1 MRSAPSLPLLVLA
14 LVGDVQARPA
24 EGASTAV
31 VPSQARVAGAEA
43 SKARVPSE
51 GSSKASVPSQPGP
64 PASGGGAPARVSSGS
79 APAAASAPA
88 EPPGAPRRNPAPD
101 TSWAQP
107 GQVAAPARNEAP
119 DDAAWESFPGATAV
133 PDAEAAATLPQ
144 LPEVPPLVPVDEA
157 ALPAPRTPPAPVRPP
172 PVPNRVS
179 LLGART
185 MGAGGMAVGLA
196 LGFPIVSARV
206 AVGVH
211 RRVDVLAGVDSA
223 YGLMNELRVGAR
235 WMVLDGGPRWS
246 VGVAVEG
253 SHAFFLRPA
262 SVEDRGARYY
272 SGRRNW
278 NVLPGVVGNLQ
289 IAGARSPR
297 LFLDVRYLMAL
308 DTEPIQGVPLGGLP
322 PDVALSGAFPVRLG
336 AEIPVSEKTSY
347 ALTIGGDIRT
357 RPDETDF
364 MPVITFGVVTGF

>member
-1 MRSAPSLPLLVLA
+1 MPLLVLA
-14 LVGDVQARPA
+14 LVGDVQARP
-24 EGASTAV
+24 E
-31 VPSQARVAGAEA
+31 
-43 SKARVPSE
+43 
-51 GSSKASVPSQPGP
+51 
-64 PASGGGAPARVSSGS
+64 
-79 APAAASAPA
+79 
-88 EPPGAPRRNPAPD
+88 EPPPRNPAPD
-101 TSWAQP
+101 TSWARP
-107 GQVAAPARNEAP
+107 GEVSAPARDEAP

-133 PDAEAAATLPQ
+133 PEAEAAATLPQ
-144 LPEVPPLVPVDEA
+144 LPEVPPLVPADEA
-157 ALPAPRTPPAPVRPP
+157 AVPEAPRPPPVSVRPP
-172 PVPNRVS
+172 PVPNQVS

-185 MGAGGMAVGLA
+185 VGEGRLAAGLA

-278 NVLPGVVGNLQ
+278 NVLPGLVGSLQ
-289 IAGARSPR
+289 LAGARAPR

>member
-1 MRSAPSLPLLVLA
+1 M
-14 LVGDVQARPA
+14 
-24 EGASTAV
+24 
-31 VPSQARVAGAEA
+31 
-43 SKARVPSE
+43 
-51 GSSKASVPSQPGP
+51 
-64 PASGGGAPARVSSGS
+64 
-79 APAAASAPA
+79 
-88 EPPGAPRRNPAPD
+88 
-101 TSWAQP
+101 
-107 GQVAAPARNEAP
+107 
-119 DDAAWESFPGATAV
+119 
-133 PDAEAAATLPQ
+133 LPQ

-157 ALPAPRTPPAPVRPP
+157 AIPAPRTPPAPVRPP
-172 PVPNRVS
+172 PVPNHVS

>member
-1 MRSAPSLPLLVLA
+1 
-14 LVGDVQARPA
+14 
-24 EGASTAV
+24 
-31 VPSQARVAGAEA
+31 
-43 SKARVPSE
+43 
-51 GSSKASVPSQPGP
+51 
-64 PASGGGAPARVSSGS
+64 
-79 APAAASAPA
+79 
-88 EPPGAPRRNPAPD
+88 
-101 TSWAQP
+101 
-107 GQVAAPARNEAP
+107 
-119 DDAAWESFPGATAV
+119 
-133 PDAEAAATLPQ
+133 
-144 LPEVPPLVPVDEA
+144 
-157 ALPAPRTPPAPVRPP
+157 
-172 PVPNRVS
+172 VPNRVS

-185 MGAGGMAVGLA
+185 VGAGGMAVGLA

-246 VGVAVEG
+246 VGMAVEG

-278 NVLPGVVGNLQ
+278 NVLPGIVGNLQ
-289 IAGARSPR
+289 FAGARSPR

-322 PDVALSGAFPVRLG
+322 PDVELSGAFPVRLG

>member
-24 EGASTAV
+24 EG
-31 VPSQARVAGAEA
+31 VPT
-43 SKARVPSE
+43 
-51 GSSKASVPSQPGP
+51 
-64 PASGGGAPARVSSGS
+64 
-79 APAAASAPA
+79 
-88 EPPGAPRRNPAPD
+88 RNPAPD

-107 GQVAAPARNEAP
+107 AEVSAPPRNEAP
-119 DDAAWESFPGATAV
+119 DEAAWESFPGATAV
-133 PDAEAAATLPQ
+133 PEPADAATLPQ

-157 ALPAPRTPPAPVRPP
+157 AIPASQPPAPVRTP

-185 MGAGGMAVGLA
+185 VGEGGLAAGLA

-206 AVGVH
+206 AVGIH

-262 SVEDRGARYY
+262 SVEDRGARYF

-278 NVLPGVVGNLQ
+278 NVLPGIIGNLQ
-289 IAGARSPR
+289 LTGARAPR

-308 DTEPIQGVPLGGLP
+308 DTEPIQGEPLGGLP
-322 PDVALSGAFPVRLG
+322 PEVALSGAFPIRMG

-347 ALTIGGDIRT
+347 ALTIGGDIRA